1 MGSADVEALDRS
13 FRSRVLLLGL
23 LCVGGVG
30 LAIWEYTRD
39 VGRGATE
46 DPRRVLIVTPEQR
59 SGDDVY
65 LRLFDRAGFVA
76 EVDGLVSLEQRA
88 HEYVADSDAQGLAL
102 VLEFADLG
110 GYGFVV
116 VERPG
121 ELDFGGIETDPPI
134 ADIDAF
140 EQRDYAVLSVGDL
153 AFPHRLSV
161 DEIGEDPLLRM
172 RGHGALQAIFR
183 QPRLDPEREVLVER
197 PTVDE
202 LKLEDA
208 IERGRRLVVA
218 PEQFPQRVEQ
228 VLGEQREALDER
240 NARALLEPLQTASPV
255 PNLQTGSPLPI
266 AGGGALLLRHPLN
279 IYSDDALTLE
289 LDAGEWLHIDY
300 LDPAALASGAT
311 PQPCTAIHEGK
322 IRLDRQPSFEI
333 AADARALA
341 ITAEREGSRLWKYT
355 PRVSRGSEP
364 ECSFTELGEL
374 PPLAPGESHFGK
386 LAPTPPPGP
395 DPLADLAVE
404 RPILARVQHFL
415 DGEGSRLRVFSSSEQ
430 VFAPLPRT
438 LLELDGIALHH
449 PIFLD
454 ARRLALLGSPAAPD
468 DDALDD
474 YLYVVDTRT
483 PGTFLRIPA
492 DFLHE
497 GWQLRDLAWL
507 PSASGPWNLALVVHA
522 RDPLGRS
529 HLVELS
535 LVPDVAAELDLA
547 LAGQPPTSSPPA
559 SEPTT
564 SAPGLLTISPEQLV
578 VRELLAEPTTMLDF
592 AVAPDG
598 HELALVLVNGK
609 DSELALLDRASGG
622 LRWVT
627 DNQVKDY
634 LPRYTSA
641 GQLLFSSLVQVTI
654 SRHAFTVP
662 RLIVR
667 RS

>member
-23 LCVGGVG
+23 LCVGGIG

-121 ELDFGGIETDPPI
+121 EFEFAGIETDPPI
-134 ADIDAF
+134 ADVEAF

-161 DEIGEDPLLRM
+161 DEVGEDPLLRM

-183 QPRLDPEREVLVER
+183 QPRLDPEREILVER

-240 NARALLEPLQTASPV
+240 NARALLEPLQT
-255 PNLQTGSPLPI
+255 GSPLPI
-266 AGGGALLLRHPLN
+266 PDGGALLLRHPLT

-289 LDAGEWLHIDY
+289 LDAGEWLHIDH
-300 LDPAALASGAT
+300 LDAEGLASGAT
-311 PQPCTAIHEGK
+311 PQPCAAIHEGK

-355 PRVSRGSEP
+355 PSRGSEP
-364 ECSFTELGEL
+364 GCSFTELGEL

-395 DPLADLAVE
+395 DPLADLGVE

-415 DGEGSRLRVFSSSEQ
+415 DGEGSRLRVFTSNEQ
-430 VFAPLPRT
+430 VFAPLPHT

-454 ARRLALLGSPAAPD
+454 AQRLALLGSPAAPD
-468 DDALDD
+468 DDELDD

-492 DFLHE
+492 DFLSE

-507 PSASGPWNLALVVHA
+507 PSASTAWNLALVVHA
-522 RDPLGRS
+522 QDPLGRS
-529 HLVELS
+529 HLAELA
-535 LVPDVAAELDLA
+535 LVPDAAAALDLA
-547 LAGQPPTSSPPA
+547 LAGQPPASAPS
-559 SEPTT
+559 SEPT
-564 SAPGLLTISPEQLV
+564 SGEPGLLTISPEQLV
-578 VRELLAEPTTMLDF
+578 VRELLAEPTNVQDF

-598 HELALVLVNGK
+598 HELALVLVSGK
-609 DSELALLDRASGG
+609 GSELALLDRASGG

-627 DNQVKDY
+627 DNRVKDY
-634 LPRYTSA
+634 LPRYTSE
-641 GQLLFSSLVQVTI
+641 GQLVFSSLVQVTI

-662 RLIVR
+662 RMIVER
-667 RS
+667 R